1 MDTIFA
7 LATAPGRSGV
17 AVIRISG
24 PSAPNV
30 PSHFGVRPVVGRQP
44 ALRKLHW
51 NGGFLDEALLL
62 RFPKNHSF
70 TGEDVIELQLH
81 GSSAIVKATLSALA
95 SLPGARHAE
104 AGEFTRRALENN
116 RLDLTQVEGL
126 ADLID
131 AETEAQRVQAARTFQ
146 GGFSTQVAEWRTGL
160 LRATALIEAT
170 IDFADEE
177 VPVDVSP
184 EVKSILTTLISS
196 FDSAI
201 KGVAFAERVRDG
213 FEVAIVGAPN
223 TGKST
228 LLNVL
233 VGREAA
239 ITSEIAGTTRDVIEV
254 QMEIA
259 GLPVTILDTAGLRD
273 TDDVVENLGID
284 RAVARAN
291 SADIRVLMD
300 QSDRR
305 IVVRPDDILI
315 SPKADTGIANVGIP
329 VSGKTGQGVE
339 QLLNTIGQVLAS
351 RAPAAVSATHQR
363 HEHAIVAARGLLIDV
378 QSELCGND
386 IFPELLAADMRK
398 ATAYLDE
405 LTGRIG
411 VEDLL
416 GEIFSSFCIGK

>member
-1 MDTIFA
+1 M
-7 LATAPGRSGV
+7 
-17 AVIRISG
+17 
-24 PSAPNV
+24 
-30 PSHFGVRPVVGRQP
+30 VGRQP
-44 ALRKLHW
+44 ALRKLYW
-51 NGGFLDEALLL
+51 NGSLLDEALLL
-62 RFPKNHSF
+62 HFPKGHSF

-146 GGFSTQVAEWRTGL
+146 GEFSTQVAQWRTGL

-170 IDFADEE
+170 IDFADED

-184 EVKSILTTLISS
+184 EVKSLLTNLISS
-196 FDSAI
+196 FDTAI

-254 QMEIA
+254 QMDIA

-291 SADIRVLMD
+291 AADIRVLMD
-300 QSDRR
+300 QSDSR
-305 IVVRPDDILI
+305 IVFRPDDILI
-315 SPKADTGIANVGIP
+315 SPKADTGAKSAGIP

-339 QLLNTIGQVLAS
+339 QLLSTIGEVLAA

-363 HEHAIVAARGLLIDV
+363 HEHAIVAARCLLIDV
-378 QSELCGND
+378 RSALCGND
-386 IFPELLAADMRK
+386 VFAELLAADMRK
-398 ATAYLDE
+398 AIAYLDE

>member
-24 PSAPNV
+24 PSAPDV
-30 PSHFGVRPVVGRQP
+30 PSHFGARPMVGRQP
-44 ALRKLHW
+44 ALRKLYW
-51 NGGFLDEALLL
+51 NGSLLDEALLL
-62 RFPKNHSF
+62 HFPKGHSF

-146 GGFSTQVAEWRTGL
+146 GEFSTQVAQWRTGL

-170 IDFADEE
+170 IDFADED

-184 EVKSILTTLISS
+184 EVKSLLTNLISS
-196 FDSAI
+196 FDTAI

-254 QMEIA
+254 QMDIA

-273 TDDVVENLGID
+273 TDDVVEKLGID

-291 SADIRVLMD
+291 AADIRVLMD
-300 QSDRR
+300 QSDSR
-305 IVVRPDDILI
+305 IVFRPDDILI
-315 SPKADTGIANVGIP
+315 SPKADTGAKSAGIP

-339 QLLNTIGQVLAS
+339 QLLSTIGEVLAA

-363 HEHAIVAARGLLIDV
+363 HEHAIVAARCLLIDV
-378 QSELCGND
+378 RSALCGND
-386 IFPELLAADMRK
+386 VFAELLAADMRK
-398 ATAYLDE
+398 AIAYLDE